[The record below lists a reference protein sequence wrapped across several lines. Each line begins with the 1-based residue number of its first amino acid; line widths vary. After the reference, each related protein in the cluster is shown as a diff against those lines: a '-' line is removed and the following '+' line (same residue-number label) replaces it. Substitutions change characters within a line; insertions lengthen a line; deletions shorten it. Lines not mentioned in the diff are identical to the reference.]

1 MALVADIYGLDVTE
15 AINLSEKETTYL
27 LEKAQL
33 TMLSMASTSPAMQ
46 ELLRQQ
52 LAPTLRNVRDARGQ
66 AGVAPKPVGP
76 PNA

>member
-15 AINLSEKETTYL
+15 ALNLSEKETTFM

-46 ELLRQQ
+46 ELLRGQ
-52 LAPTLRNVRDARGQ
+52 LAPTLRNVRSARDAG
-66 AGVAPKPVGP
+66 GVGKPVGAP
-76 PNA
+76 DA